1 MSNKIKALLSI
12 FAFSV
17 FFVFGCH
24 SVDAR
29 QVMTTAYSPH
39 EQAGYMANGMWIQE
53 GYVALDFL
61 PLGTQ
66 VWLDGVP
73 YIVGDRIGDGDYN
86 HVDIVMNSY
95 EDAIQHGRRYMDLQ
109 Y

>member
-1 MSNKIKALLSI
+1 MSNKIKAVLSI
-12 FAFSV
+12 LTFCGV
-17 FFVFGCH
+17 LFGFCG
-24 SVDAR
+24 SADAR
-29 QVMTTAYSPH
+29 MVMTTAYTPH
-39 EQAGYMANGMWIQE
+39 EQAGYMANGLWIQE

-73 YIVGDRIGDGDYN
+73 YIVGDRIGSGDYN

-95 EDAIQHGRRYMDLQ
+95 EDAIQHGRRYMNLQ